1 MPSPNI
7 ASTRLVKV
15 SPVEDAF
22 MRKMA
27 QVVDRVLAADPND
40 VPFHILEAARDAH
53 ALYSETR
60 G

>member
-1 MPSPNI
+1 
-7 ASTRLVKV
+7 
-15 SPVEDAF
+15 